1 MNDWVCLL
9 HPAVL
14 PKRCKT
20 FVRSIPYAQLQ
31 SGSHST
37 FLSHGHHDS
46 PFPWTLVRASIH
58 PEQQPSLGISPLS
71 MAVRVDRGES
81 NTHVWF
87 PFPAGLH
94 WLCGQILRTLLSGTR
109 SMTSSFSTLQK
120 THFRPPPPVERM
132 TWEKKNELA
141 HVQNWDQTANNI
153 SRKNISL
160 NTLSFVLCLY
170 FHCRD
175 QFPIVFAHKWM
186 HFDGMC
192 PKSLLIS
199 SLC

>member
-14 PKRCKT
+14 PKICKR
-20 FVRSIPYAQLQ
+20 FVKSIPYAQLQ

-37 FLSHGHHDS
+37 FLSHRHHDS
-46 PFPWTLVRASIH
+46 PFLWTLVRASIH

-71 MAVRVDRGES
+71 MAVRVDREES

-94 WLCGQILRTLLSGTR
+94 WLCGQILRTLLPGTR

-120 THFRPPPPVERM
+120 THFRPPPPVERI
-132 TWEKKNELA
+132 TWEKKKRWTSSCAELRP
-141 HVQNWDQTANNI
+141 N
-153 SRKNISL
+153 SKK
-160 NTLSFVLCLY
+160 Y
-170 FHCRD
+170 FQKEHLIKYLIICAVPL
-175 QFPIVFAHKWM
+175 FP
-186 HFDGMC
+186 
-192 PKSLLIS
+192 L
-199 SLC
+199 